1 MYELDWGPDYEY
13 KVGFK
18 LFQLN
23 SVLWFCFS
31 AALFTGG
38 KMEQGLKKKKLV
50 KVSKKVKSKKKLVKG
65 Y

>member
-38 KMEQGLKKKKLV
+38 KMEQGLKKKK
-50 KVSKKVKSKKKLVKG
+50 KVSKKVKKKK
-65 Y
+65 

>member
-13 KVGFK
+13 NVVLK